1 MIGNTWS
8 IAQRSGNDW
17 NKEKLQ
23 KYLSGNIFEIFFNS
37 SGNASLETAGSGD
50 VLTGLMAGFMAQG
63 YAPEIASLIAIYVHG
78 IAGEISSETHGILGV
93 KAGDIADNVGKAIK
107 QILTI

>member
-1 MIGNTWS
+1 
-8 IAQRSGNDW
+8 
-17 NKEKLQ
+17 
-23 KYLSGNIFEIFFNS
+23 
-37 SGNASLETAGSGD
+37 
-50 VLTGLMAGFMAQG
+50 MAQG